1 MVAYVVPVP
10 SARPRARE
18 LRQALT
24 ARLPAPAI
32 PWRIVMV
39 DKLPLTATGKVD
51 RRALP
56 APGRERPDLEVGL
69 VPPRSPVEVAVASMW
84 REVLGLDEV
93 GVHDDFLDLGGQ
105 SLQAMQIA
113 SRIAQRFAVELSTQA
128 LLECA
133 TVAEVALAVT
143 GALLEEAGGTSLY
156 GTQAD
161 PGTAPTRGD

>member
-1 MVAYVVPVP
+1 
-10 SARPRARE
+10 
-18 LRQALT
+18 
-24 ARLPAPAI
+24 
-32 PWRIVMV
+32 MV

-56 APGRERPDLEVGL
+56 VPGRERPDLEVAL

-84 REVLGLDEV
+84 QEVLGLDEV

-143 GALLEEAGGTSLY
+143 GALLEEAGGTSRD
-156 GTQAD
+156 A
-161 PGTAPTRGD
+161 